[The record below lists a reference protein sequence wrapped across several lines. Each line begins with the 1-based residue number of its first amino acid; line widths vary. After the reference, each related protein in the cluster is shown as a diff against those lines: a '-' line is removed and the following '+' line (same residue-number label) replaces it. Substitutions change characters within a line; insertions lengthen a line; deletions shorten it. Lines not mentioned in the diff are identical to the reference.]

1 MVLIDSIVGK
11 EATMRPDELIFLALG
26 KGCTGPI
33 KGIQMGFQHLFL
45 VLDLS
50 KNSV

>member
-33 KGIQMGFQHLFL
+33 KGIQMGFQHLL
-45 VLDLS
+45 PGS
-50 KNSV
+50 